1 MANHALGNPNFW
13 PVCLHMQNAN
23 TIRRYATSPRRGFG
37 YEHPFKP
44 EGIREGPLTSAV
56 CGRRSTGYRRN
67 EVQRPGRVESYT
79 GHGRFTSQRTTPPAF
94 PATPT
99 ASLIASAVQRK
110 VGAPRGN
117 MNQPDWNNK
126 PVYMGVFDLSEWS
139 VVVMLRLLRRGR
151 IITLYDSDRWPW
163 RRDATGTAQ
172 TAEAF

>member
-1 MANHALGNPNFW
+1 
-13 PVCLHMQNAN
+13 
-23 TIRRYATSPRRGFG
+23 
-37 YEHPFKP
+37 
-44 EGIREGPLTSAV
+44 
-56 CGRRSTGYRRN
+56 
-67 EVQRPGRVESYT
+67 
-79 GHGRFTSQRTTPPAF
+79 
-94 PATPT
+94 
-99 ASLIASAVQRK
+99 
-110 VGAPRGN
+110 